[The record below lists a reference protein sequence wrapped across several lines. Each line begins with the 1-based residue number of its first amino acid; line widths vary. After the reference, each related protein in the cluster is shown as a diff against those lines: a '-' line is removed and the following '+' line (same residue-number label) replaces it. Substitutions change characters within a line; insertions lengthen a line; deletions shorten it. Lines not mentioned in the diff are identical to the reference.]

1 MREETTQHAPMYE
14 QYLRVK
20 ATCGDALLFFRI
32 GDFYETFGEDAI
44 TASRAC
50 EITLT
55 KKYIG
60 KGQTV
65 PLAGVPYHAVQGYL
79 SRLTRAGYK
88 VAICEQME
96 EPQKGKPL
104 VERQVIRTV
113 TPGTLLEPETLDAR
127 RDNYL
132 CAIDARAWDGLGLAY
147 ADIST
152 GEFRATAW
160 RGERALERLWGELGK
175 LAPAEILLPEDV
187 QAPGTLPEQLPARLE
202 CAVTRRANAHFDGAL
217 GELRVTRQSDDD
229 NEPPELMRMAR
240 AAASALLRYVE
251 ETQKNRPAH
260 LAELRYYTT
269 AESMALD
276 PATERNLE
284 LVRNLRDAGKANT
297 LLSVLDRT
305 RTPMGGRLL
314 RHWMLRPL
322 LYPRDILVRRDAVGV
337 LVSKIMARQKIAE
350 ILADI
355 GDLER
360 LVGRVCFGNANAR
373 DLVAVGRGLLRIPA
387 LNALLASQAE
397 LARAVTENAAP
408 AAEPIPPEPELAA
421 LLDRA
426 LVDEPPLSVREGG
439 LLREGYHAELD
450 ELRSIRRDGHSVL
463 AEMQERERRRTG
475 IASLKVSYNKV
486 FGYYIEITH
495 AHRDK
500 APADYVRKQTLVNA
514 ERFITPELKDYE
526 NKVLGA
532 QERIESLEYALF
544 RELLEKTAE
553 RAASIKDAAARLA
566 RLDVLVSL
574 ADVAEEHNYRPP
586 EIDDCGRIEIDD
598 GRHPVLEQSP
608 AVEVFVPN
616 STRLDDKTQQIMLIT
631 GPNMA
636 GKSTYIRQVAL
647 IVLMAQIGS
656 FVPARRARIGVVDR
670 IFTRVGASDNLAGG
684 QSTFMVEMSEAA
696 HILSEATPRS
706 LVILDEIGR
715 GTSTFDGVSLAW
727 AIAEYLHERGGAGVK
742 TLFATHYH
750 ELAELEERLP
760 RVVNFR
766 VLVVEEG
773 RDVRFLY
780 RIEKGHSDH
789 SYGIAVAKLAGVPE
803 SVISRARQVLA
814 RLEAG
819 DHLVDARAPATVQ
832 MSLFSLVEEP
842 LARRLRELDVEA
854 LSPLDALQLL
864 SRWKG
869 EVGGKP

>member
-1 MREETTQHAPMYE
+1 MYD

-32 GDFYETFGEDAI
+32 GDFYETFGEDAVI
-44 TASRAC
+44 ASRVCDIA
-50 EITLT
+50 LT

-60 KGQTV
+60 RNMTV

-79 SRLTRAGYK
+79 QRLTRAGHK
-88 VAICEQME
+88 VAICEQMT
-96 EPQKGKPL
+96 EPQKGRAI
-104 VERQVIRTV
+104 VEREVVRTV
-113 TPGTLLEPETLDAR
+113 TPGTLLEAEALEAR

-132 CAIDARAWDGLGLAY
+132 CAIEAGQWDGLGLAY

-152 GEFRATAW
+152 GEFRAAAW
-160 RGERALERLWGELGK
+160 RGERALERLWSELGK
-175 LAPAEILLPEDV
+175 LMPAEVLLPEGAA
-187 QAPGTLPEQLPARLE
+187 APKSLEEDLRRRLE
-202 CAVTRRANAHFDGAL
+202 CTITRRPVAHFDGL
-217 GELRVTRQSDDD
+217 LPNVTQSL
-229 NEPPELMRMAR
+229 PPEKESEAPELLRMAR
-240 AAASALLRYVE
+240 AAASALLKYVE
-251 ETQKNRPAH
+251 ETQKNLPAH
-260 LAELRYYTT
+260 LAELVYYTT

-284 LVRNLRDAGKANT
+284 LVRNLRDAGRTNT

-305 RTPMGGRLL
+305 RTPMGARLL
-314 RHWMLRPL
+314 RHWILRPL
-322 LYPRDILVRRDAVGV
+322 LYPRDTIRRRDAVGLRLDRMMV
-337 LVSKIMARQKIAE
+337 RQRVAE
-350 ILADI
+350 LLEEM

-373 DLVAVGRGLLRIPA
+373 DLVSIGRSLARLPT
-387 LNALLASQAE
+387 LNAILSSHPPLCRAVADDDATTGEPLAPETE
-397 LARAVTENAAP
+397 LAD
-408 AAEPIPPEPELAA
+408 

-439 LLREGYHAELD
+439 LFREGYHDELD
-450 ELRSIRRDGHSVL
+450 ELRSIRRDGHGIL

-475 IASLKVSYNKV
+475 IPSLKVSYNKV

-500 APADYVRKQTLVNA
+500 APPEYVRKQTLVNT

-544 RELLEKTAE
+544 RELLEKTAA
-553 RAASIKDAAARLA
+553 RATAIKETAARLA
-566 RLDVLVSL
+566 RLDALVSL
-574 ADVAEEHNYRPP
+574 ADVAEEHNYCRPD
-586 EIDDCGRIEIDD
+586 IDESGAIEIDD

-608 AVEVFVPN
+608 AVDVFVPN
-616 STRLDDKTQQIMLIT
+616 GVRLDNRQQQLMLIT

-636 GKSTYIRQVAL
+636 GKSTFIRQVAL

-656 FVPARRARIGVVDR
+656 YVPAKRARIGVVDR

-696 HILSEATPRS
+696 HILAEATPRS
-706 LVILDEIGR
+706 LVVLDEIGR

-727 AIAEYLHERGGAGVK
+727 AIAEYLHERGGVGVK

-750 ELAELEERLP
+750 ELAELEERLL
-760 RVVNFR
+760 RVVNYR

-780 RIEKGHSDH
+780 RVEKGHSDH

-803 SVISRARQVLA
+803 SVISRARTVLQ

-819 DHLVDARAPATVQ
+819 DHLVDSRRPASVQ

-854 LSPLDALQLL
+854 LSPLEALQLL
-864 SRWKG
+864 SRWKAEMGG
-869 EVGGKP
+869 EA